1 MVMTTTLAKNI
12 NTCLSLPVLVLS
24 LQMTSV
30 LLFRMDSA
38 RMVKTILFFHARM
51 ELCLHTPPLV
61 SAVFAILS
69 FIQTFKNIGQSKQ
82 QGARIGLT
90 LIEQQ

>member
-1 MVMTTTLAKNI
+1 MAMTTRLAKSI
-12 NTCLSLPVLVLS
+12 KTCSSLPVLVLS
-24 LQMTSV
+24 LQVTSV

-38 RMVKTILFFHARM
+38 WMLKTILFFHARM

-61 SAVFAILS
+61 SAFFAVLS
-69 FIQTFKNIGQSKQ
+69 FIQTFKNIGESKE
-82 QGARIGLT
+82 QGARIDLT